1 MISHMHIHVYYIV
14 NVVITH
20 THTQKTTHKLIRRPA
35 LTILE
40 VTSLFL
46 FCSLVFFIVPT

>member
-20 THTQKTTHKLIRRPA
+20 TKKKTTHELIRRPA